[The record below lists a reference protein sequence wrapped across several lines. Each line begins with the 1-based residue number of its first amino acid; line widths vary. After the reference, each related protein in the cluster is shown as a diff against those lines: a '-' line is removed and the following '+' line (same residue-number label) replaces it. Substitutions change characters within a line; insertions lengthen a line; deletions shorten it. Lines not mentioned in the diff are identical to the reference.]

1 MEDSKLQTVIL
12 LSNVDK
18 KSMCNKGKAL
28 GGFPCQVKDCRQ
40 PFNLLIA
47 QRPGDHSHEFY

>member
-12 LSNVDK
+12 LSKVDK

-28 GGFPCQVKDCRQ
+28 GGFPCQGKELQVA
-40 PFNLLIA
+40 L
-47 QRPGDHSHEFY
+47 